1 MSVHVQSLDEFFS
14 MLVEEQRDIRITL
27 AGLEDA
33 GQPVALDQTTQGR
46 VSRIDAI
53 SQQHMAKAG
62 SSRLMIQLDR
72 IKAALDR
79 YESGRY
85 GICCRCELEIGHG
98 RLMADPAAPF
108 CLECTEE
115 LAEAKQHNMRRNAGR

>member
-46 VSRIDAI
+46 DYGRGLLA
-53 SQQHMAKAG
+53 QQWLGLK
-62 SSRLMIQLDR
+62 RLV
-72 IKAALDR
+72 
-79 YESGRY
+79 GR
-85 GICCRCELEIGHG
+85 
-98 RLMADPAAPF
+98 A
-108 CLECTEE
+108 
-115 LAEAKQHNMRRNAGR
+115 